1 MELISNYMTDDSSRK
16 MLNELTQKTFGFD
29 FEGWVQGGYFEGDYI
44 PYSLTEGGRMLA
56 NVSANK
62 MHFMQRGTKKNY
74 IQIGT
79 VMTDEDYRMRGL
91 GRKLMEHVISRLA
104 PEDNKL
110 RLGFTPL
117 EEDMYLCTSEIYDGA
132 DDYRLFYRGDA
143 LLQVEKDKLYFPE
156 LSHA

>member
-91 GRKLMEHVISRLA
+91 GRKLMEHVISIYENECDGIYLFGNLSA
-104 PEDNKL
+104 VEFYKK
-110 RLGFTPL
+110 LGFNI
-117 EEDMYLCTSEIYDGA
+117 S
-132 DDYRLFYRGDA
+132 
-143 LLQVEKDKLYFPE
+143 
-156 LSHA
+156 